1 MIRLSVSYTI
11 IFFFD
16 SFSSS
21 YTLYTLRRR
30 PLSLRSFAAPITG
43 MFCRNHEVFG
53 MKPLER
59 PCTPTPEPPICL
71 NRNKFIP
78 NKDTCVCGTTM
89 CNKFSGFL
97 CDAEESQ
104 CTKSECNAQAIE
116 AMSAYS
122 DTCAK
127 FNPRCECSLC
137 LDNHYGE
144 ECAQCPASPEIGWVV
159 DISTMC
165 FGLYVVTGLLYYTFR
180 PSNKHFK
187 NSAVIARKQMTQ
199 LTKITMMG
207 SSMISVLIGQMQIVS
222 IVVGIVSWSP
232 DLPPWLVNTFKV
244 LGDIFSID
252 FVGIFSSFECAAQTT
267 PLERWYITLCMPFGL
282 LVLFQLWYL
291 MCVVWFKYLKRSGIF
306 KLRLKALDITYEIIV
321 EAAVNVLLIG
331 IYKTVAHACFQIF
344 DCTPFTSDSG
354 DALVSKLIL
363 DTNIVC
369 PHAYFM
375 GYTNEDPGTCVD
387 FLYLFSLSCTTFP
400 LPYFHPSTRK
410 PRNLHL

>member
-1 MIRLSVSYTI
+1 
-11 IFFFD
+11 
-16 SFSSS
+16 
-21 YTLYTLRRR
+21 
-30 PLSLRSFAAPITG
+30 
-43 MFCRNHEVFG
+43 

-165 FGLYVVTGLLYYTFR
+165 FGLYVVTG
-180 PSNKHFK
+180 
-187 NSAVIARKQMTQ
+187 
-199 LTKITMMG
+199 
-207 SSMISVLIGQMQIVS
+207 
-222 IVVGIVSWSP
+222 
-232 DLPPWLVNTFKV
+232 
-244 LGDIFSID
+244 
-252 FVGIFSSFECAAQTT
+252 
-267 PLERWYITLCMPFGL
+267 
-282 LVLFQLWYL
+282 
-291 MCVVWFKYLKRSGIF
+291 
-306 KLRLKALDITYEIIV
+306 
-321 EAAVNVLLIG
+321 
-331 IYKTVAHACFQIF
+331 
-344 DCTPFTSDSG
+344 
-354 DALVSKLIL
+354 
-363 DTNIVC
+363 
-369 PHAYFM
+369 
-375 GYTNEDPGTCVD
+375 
-387 FLYLFSLSCTTFP
+387 
-400 LPYFHPSTRK
+400 
-410 PRNLHL
+410 